1 MNKEFLSVDAVLCIS
16 LNHRCDRR
24 TLLLEEFAKSF
35 QNKIEFILIDKDAEN
50 PERGCYNSHKK
61 CAQIILD
68 RGYKNALILEDD
80 ATFTPL
86 SINKLKNIN
95 RFIEK
100 ENPDIFFLGGIVCKL
115 WLTWQK
121 NIALCELICAHAYI
135 LSCSACHKFVA
146 FEYEG
151 EPVDHFYNRL
161 FTHRYCC
168 IPLISD
174 QQPDSLVG
182 SDIENFREKK
192 TDPSILKTEV
202 FWENNTQE
210 QYRQMKKSRNI
221 KKLLWWRLLSLFGV

>member
-1 MNKEFLSVDAVLCIS
+1 MSKNLLSVDAVFCIS
-16 LNHRCDRR
+16 LVDRQDRR
-24 TLLLEEFAKSF
+24 KLLLKEFSKCF
-35 QNKIEFILIDKDAEN
+35 QNEVEFILVDKDSEN

-80 ATFTPL
+80 ATFTSL
-86 SINKLKNIN
+86 NNKKLKNVN

-115 WLTWQK
+115 WLTWRR
-121 NIALCELICAHAYI
+121 NIALCELVCAHAYI
-135 LSCSACHKFVA
+135 LSHSACQKFLA

-151 EPVDHFYNRL
+151 EPVDHFYNKL
-161 FTHRYCC
+161 FTQKYCC

-182 SDIENFREKK
+182 SDIEEFRENKG
-192 TDPSILKTEV
+192 DSILKTEV
-202 FWENNTQE
+202 FWEKNTQE

-221 KKLLWWRLLSLFGV
+221 KQLLWWKIRSLGHG